1 MRIFNDMKSL
11 QLKKLNHATYK
22 LLLDVS
28 PMVDQESNVLQHF
41 LSSDLVSL
49 GLWGNVMAKNMRV
62 KGTSFETLGFEFE
75 LPQSLMGTV
84 GAVRVMRVQY
94 DHYSK
99 MCKSNKMPPRAA
111 KDIPSYIDQMEER
124 LKEME
129 IEIHERIEQK
139 RKEQELLEAR
149 QRAQEE
155 AEKER
160 LRLAKLEKKG
170 KKGKCQLVNK
180 LRNNYTLKR

>member
-1 MRIFNDMKSL
+1 MRIFNEMKSL
-11 QLKKLNHATYK
+11 QLQKLNHATYK

-62 KGTSFETLGFEFE
+62 KGTHFEDLGFEFE

-99 MCKSNKMPPRAA
+99 MCQSNKMPPRAA
-111 KDIPSYIDQMEER
+111 KDIPSYIDQMEGK
-124 LKEME
+124 LKNME
-129 IEIHERIEQK
+129 IEMQERIEQK
-139 RKEQELLEAR
+139 RKEQELYEAR
-149 QRAQEE
+149 QKDQEE

-170 KKGKCQLVNK
+170 KKGTFFV
-180 LRNNYTLKR
+180 TFVVS